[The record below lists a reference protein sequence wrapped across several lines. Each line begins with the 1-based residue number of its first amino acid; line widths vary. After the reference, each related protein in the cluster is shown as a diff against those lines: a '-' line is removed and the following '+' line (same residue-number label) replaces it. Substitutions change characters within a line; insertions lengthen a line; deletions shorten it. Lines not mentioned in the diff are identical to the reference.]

1 MSERKRESNFTNA
14 EIDLLLHL
22 CNTNKKILENKT
34 TNAVTWKEKILAWEK
49 IHTQFNSTTDGP
61 SRSIKNLRSKYD
73 SMKKEVRK
81 SVAKQKKYVTGTGG
95 GPFISEVKLSPALEQ
110 LHQNIKLSSDGLICQ
125 FDSDSSHINLKSTE
139 ELDFSIMMEEIDDP
153 SILEENI
160 LDNNSPTNPTDT
172 IRVNFS
178 DYNATMLQTGKPKEL
193 KSKIST
199 DIVVD
204 QLPTSSA
211 SLFKKSSSLE
221 QTRIHFSKKKK
232 STVSS
237 VATNYNDLC
246 TSKAELV
253 ERELNL
259 LGKKEQEDTIE
270 HQLRTKK
277 LKLEIE
283 KLELEILL
291 LKKSTV

>member
-1 MSERKRESNFTNA
+1 
-14 EIDLLLHL
+14 
-22 CNTNKKILENKT
+22 
-34 TNAVTWKEKILAWEK
+34 
-49 IHTQFNSTTDGP
+49 

-95 GPFISEVKLSPALEQ
+95 GPFIGEAKLSPALEQ

-125 FDSDSSHINLKSTE
+125 FDSDSTHINLKSTD
-139 ELDFSIMMEEIDDP
+139 ELDFGIMMEEIDDP

-160 LDNNSPTNPTDT
+160 LEENNSPSNSTDT

-178 DYNATMLQTGKPKEL
+178 DYSAAMLQTAKPKEL
-193 KSKIST
+193 KRKIST

-204 QLPTSSA
+204 QVPTTRE
-211 SLFKKSSSLE
+211 SLFEKSSSLE
-221 QTRIHFSKKKK
+221 QTRISFSKKKK

-237 VATNYNDLC
+237 VATKYNDLC

-253 ERELNL
+253 ERELKL

-291 LKKSTV
+291 LKKST

>member
-34 TNAVTWKEKILAWEK
+34 TNAVTWKQKLLAWEK
-49 IHTQFNSTTDGP
+49 IHTEFNSTTDGQ

-81 SVAKQKKYVTGTGG
+81 SVAKQKKDVTGTGG
-95 GPFISEVKLSPALEQ
+95 GPFI
-110 LHQNIKLSSDGLICQ
+110 
-125 FDSDSSHINLKSTE
+125 NLKSTFADE
-139 ELDFSIMMEEIDDP
+139 FDFGITMEEIDNT
-153 SILEENI
+153 SMLEEN
-160 LDNNSPTNPTDT
+160 NSPINPTDT
-172 IRVNFS
+172 IRVDFS
-178 DYNATMLQTGKPKEL
+178 DYSASMLQTAKPKEL
-193 KSKIST
+193 KRKIST

-204 QLPTSSA
+204 QVPTTSD
-211 SLFKKSSSLE
+211 SLFEK
-221 QTRIHFSKKKK
+221 
-232 STVSS
+232 
-237 VATNYNDLC
+237 
-246 TSKAELV
+246 LV
-253 ERELNL
+253 ERELKI

-270 HQLRTKK
+270 HQLRTTK

-291 LKKSTV
+291 LKKSTQS